1 MMSQRYHK
9 HSNDFASTEDEVLF
23 LDTALFTIKD
33 IPGKGKGLIAS
44 QTITPGTCI
53 LSESPLFTTEN
64 ISSIETTESDLAREV
79 QALAKESQLAF
90 FSLHNNYPG
99 EGSPISNIVRSNA
112 YPLGP
117 TSGIGAIFLTIARI
131 NHSCRPNAQ
140 QAWNSVSKKETVYA
154 VRPIKIGEEITLS
167 YHNGGSSSQRRT
179 DLKELFRFECAC
191 DACSLSAEELAASD
205 ARLEKAEELDRLIG
219 NSKRVHMTPELAL
232 ADCKTL
238 LNIYQEE
245 GIADTRLPRLYYDA
259 FQICVLHSD
268 QARAKT
274 FANRYRALKVLAE
287 GPDSVD
293 AFEIM
298 PFARKPAT
306 HDSFGATKKWA
317 ASLKQIPKDTDPES
331 FEHWLWRE

>member
-1 MMSQRYHK
+1 MASQRYHQ
-9 HSNDFASTEDEVLF
+9 HNNDSPSTNIEILH
-23 LDTALFTIKD
+23 LDTGLFTIQD

-44 QTITPGTCI
+44 QTIAPGTCI

-64 ISSIETTESDLAREV
+64 IRSIETTERDLAKEV
-79 QALAKESQLAF
+79 QALPKDLNLAF
-90 FSLHNNYPG
+90 FALHNNYPS

-117 TSGIGAIFLTIARI
+117 TSGIGAIFLAIARI

-140 QAWNSVSKKETVYA
+140 QAWNPATKKETVYA
-154 VRPIKIGEEITLS
+154 LRSIQIGEEITLS
-167 YHNGGSSSQRRT
+167 YHNGGTSSQRRA
-179 DLKELFRFECAC
+179 DLKEHFRFDCTC
-191 DACSLSAEELAASD
+191 DACSLPAEELAASD
-205 ARLEKAEELDRLIG
+205 ARLRKAAELDEQIG
-219 NSKRVHMTPELAL
+219 DSKRVHLTPELAL

-238 LNIYQEE
+238 LGIYQEE

-287 GPDSVD
+287 GPDSLD
-293 AFEIM
+293 AREIM

-306 HDSFGATKKWA
+306 HESFGATKKWA

-331 FEHWLWRE
+331 FERWLWRE